1 MNADEIVR
9 ALRECGDCDTCPY
22 YSCWI
27 DEHTGDPADACD
39 EGRLF
44 RDVIAL
50 IESLQAQLAASQ
62 RRERAAYLDLKYYLG
77 VNEENGVVYMP
88 KFIVER
94 LITLCGPQEAG
105 AEEGAEK

>member
-9 ALRECGDCDTCPY
+9 VLRS
-22 YSCWI
+22 YSQSLVGYKLGC
-27 DEHTGDPADACD
+27 EFADAV
-39 EGRLF
+39 ENG
-44 RDVIAL
+44 ASL